1 MTAAQP
7 PEPQPS
13 PAAAPTPTAAPSPA
27 PSPAAPSPGQADPRP
42 RRREQP
48 GEERGDGRFP
58 RGLALRLFVYVVA
71 GHLLAGFLFL
81 LFELGGGK

>member
-1 MTAAQP
+1 MTSSQQA
-7 PEPQPS
+7 PEPQSPS
-13 PAAAPTPTAAPSPA
+13 PSLAAAS
-27 PSPAAPSPGQADPRP
+27 GQPRT
-42 RRREQP
+42 RRERRYEP

>member
-1 MTAAQP
+1 MTAAQT
-7 PEPQPS
+7 PEPQPPS
-13 PAAAPTPTAAPSPA
+13 SPSPA
-27 PSPAAPSPGQADPRP
+27 SGQARP
-42 RRREQP
+42 QRTRREQP

-81 LFELGGGK
+81 LFELGGSR